1 MLKYNMLEVIGGGGK
16 GDHPS
21 FGILTAASEALK
33 SIGFD
38 LTINDLADGTIMW
51 DALNSETA
59 EMWCAAWQATL
70 DPDMFQIYH
79 SEGGSANYYA
89 IYSDELDELVMEGR
103 TNTDQ
108 AFRKAVYKEALDFI
122 VDYAVE
128 IPVYQRQ
135 DASVFSTQRVNAD
148 SIPQD
153 LTTFYGYL
161 NEIEKI
167 QMN

>member
-1 MLKYNMLEVIGGGGK
+1 MCIR
-16 GDHPS
+16 DR
-21 FGILTAASEALK
+21 SEALK
-33 SIGFD
+33 TIGFD

-135 DASVFSTQRVNAD
+135 NASVFSTQRVNVD

-153 LTTFYGYL
+153 LTTFYSYL

>member
-1 MLKYNMLEVIGGGGK
+1 
-16 GDHPS
+16 
-21 FGILTAASEALK
+21 
-33 SIGFD
+33 
-38 LTINDLADGTIMW
+38 
-51 DALNSETA
+51 
-59 EMWCAAWQATL
+59 
-70 DPDMFQIYH
+70 
-79 SEGGSANYYA
+79 
-89 IYSDELDELVMEGR
+89 ME
-103 TNTDQ
+103 
-108 AFRKAVYKEALDFI
+108 VYKETLDFI

>member
-1 MLKYNMLEVIGGGGK
+1 
-16 GDHPS
+16 
-21 FGILTAASEALK
+21 
-33 SIGFD
+33 
-38 LTINDLADGTIMW
+38 MW

-59 EMWCAAWQATL
+59 EMWCAAWLATL
-70 DPDMFQIYH
+70 DPDMLQIYH

>member
-1 MLKYNMLEVIGGGGK
+1 
-16 GDHPS
+16 
-21 FGILTAASEALK
+21 
-33 SIGFD
+33 
-38 LTINDLADGTIMW
+38 
-51 DALNSETA
+51 
-59 EMWCAAWQATL
+59 
-70 DPDMFQIYH
+70 MFQIYH

>member
-1 MLKYNMLEVIGGGGK
+1 
-16 GDHPS
+16 
-21 FGILTAASEALK
+21 
-33 SIGFD
+33 
-38 LTINDLADGTIMW
+38 
-51 DALNSETA
+51 
-59 EMWCAAWQATL
+59 
-70 DPDMFQIYH
+70 MFQIYH

-135 DASVFSTQRVNAD
+135 NASIFSTQRVNAD

-153 LTTFYGYL
+153 LTTFYSYL

>member
-1 MLKYNMLEVIGGGGK
+1 
-16 GDHPS
+16 
-21 FGILTAASEALK
+21 
-33 SIGFD
+33 
-38 LTINDLADGTIMW
+38 
-51 DALNSETA
+51 
-59 EMWCAAWQATL
+59 
-70 DPDMFQIYH
+70 
-79 SEGGSANYYA
+79 
-89 IYSDELDELVMEGR
+89 MEGR

-135 DASVFSTQRVNAD
+135 NASVFSTQRVNVD

-153 LTTFYGYL
+153 LTTFYSYL

>member
-1 MLKYNMLEVIGGGGK
+1 MIGGGGN

-70 DPDMFQIYH
+70 DPDMVPDLPQ
-79 SEGGSANYYA
+79 
-89 IYSDELDELVMEGR
+89 
-103 TNTDQ
+103 
-108 AFRKAVYKEALDFI
+108 RKAA
-122 VDYAVE
+122 A
-128 IPVYQRQ
+128 Q
-135 DASVFSTQRVNAD
+135 
-148 SIPQD
+148 
-153 LTTFYGYL
+153 TTTAICG
-161 NEIEKI
+161 
-167 QMN
+167 